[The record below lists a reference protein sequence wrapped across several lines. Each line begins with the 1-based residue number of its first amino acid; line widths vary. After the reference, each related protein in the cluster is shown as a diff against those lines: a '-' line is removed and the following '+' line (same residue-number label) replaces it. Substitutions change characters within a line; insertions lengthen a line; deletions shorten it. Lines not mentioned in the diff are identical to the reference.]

1 MWATE
6 RYYSLLGTSFHV
18 RAEDA
23 TVGDA
28 VDRLLAPFGRGGAGV
43 PGRRRYALV
52 NGTDTGYGTHALY
65 RDCSAIVRR
74 DSWAYVVAAL
84 VSEMNRGAV
93 EAFEGFAVHAGV
105 VAADGGAI
113 AFPADSGDGK
123 STLTAACLQAGFE
136 YVSDEAL
143 CIDYGTAAV
152 VPYPKPLMLSAES
165 EALVGNPSLTVP
177 LEGDH
182 VEAALLPEDLGS
194 RAATGDLRLVD
205 VVQLQRASGPPRL
218 HELPAADVV
227 GMLLGRSF
235 NHYKHPREAFDLV
248 TGLARECRAWRL
260 EYDDPRAA
268 AALMLDRLGRAVT
281 TTG

>member
-1 MWATE
+1 VWATE
-6 RYYSLLGTSFHV
+6 RYYSLLGVSFHV
-18 RAEDA
+18 RSEDA
-23 TVGDA
+23 AVGDA
-28 VDRLLAPFGRGGAGV
+28 VDRLLEPFRRDKSGV

-52 NGTDTGYGTHALY
+52 TGKDAYGAHTLY
-65 RDCSAIVRR
+65 RDCSSIARR
-74 DSWAYVVAAL
+74 DSWAYVVSAL

-93 EAFEGFAVHAGV
+93 EAFDGFAVHAGV
-105 VAADGGAI
+105 VAAEGGVI

-143 CIDYGTAAV
+143 CLDYATEAV
-152 VPYPKPLMLSAES
+152 LPYPKPVMLSADS
-165 EALVGNPSLTVP
+165 EALVGNPSPTVA

-182 VEAALLPEDLGS
+182 VERALLPEDLGS
-194 RAATGDLRLVD
+194 RAATGDLQLVD
-205 VVQLQRASGPPRL
+205 VVQLQRTSGPPHL

-227 GMLLGRSF
+227 AMLLGRSF

-248 TGLARECRAWRL
+248 TGLARRCRAWRL
-260 EYDDPRAA
+260 EYDDPGAA